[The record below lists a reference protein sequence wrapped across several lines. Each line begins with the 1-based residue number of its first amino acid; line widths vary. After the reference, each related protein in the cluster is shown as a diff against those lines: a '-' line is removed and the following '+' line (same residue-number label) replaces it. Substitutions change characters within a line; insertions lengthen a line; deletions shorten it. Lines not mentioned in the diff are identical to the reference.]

1 MYKYDY
7 VKIKC
12 QLTGWGF
19 GRGSYYVTE
28 NYKKNIEDKAK
39 EGWKYI
45 GFIST
50 KQRGSGYIQELDL
63 IF

>member
-1 MYKYDY
+1 MSTYWMG
-7 VKIKC
+7 IW
-12 QLTGWGF
+12 QS
-19 GRGSYYVTE
+19 SYYVTE

-39 EGWKYI
+39 EVWKYI
-45 GFIST
+45 GFIPT